1 MLPQI
6 KRGLFVEQT
15 TAQTWNLTS
24 LYAGTSRS
32 EELKAFM
39 KDLQNTLEQAAGQLQ
54 NYREMDVRDNDALLE
69 IIDQFQYAL
78 LAWEQLD
85 DFAICAY
92 AENVADQAAIAL
104 MDESA
109 VLKAKLASL
118 QIELDQVFAE
128 FTEAE
133 WQTFTA
139 SGRVEASSFYLNE
152 RRRMVKDRLPAELER
167 MISALSVNGLSGWE
181 QQHELV
187 LTKLRV
193 PIEVDGELQH
203 VSIGQA
209 LNETINGKDRASR
222 KRAAEAVDETCVAHA
237 DTVAAILNRVAGSRL
252 AIYEQRGW
260 DNKLKEMLE
269 HNRIQEASIDA
280 MLTAIDCNKDLY
292 RAYIE
297 RKLKVAGQDSASW
310 FDLESPAFS
319 LSDKVDFASA
329 KTVISK
335 QFHHFSDKL
344 GHFADRAF
352 EQDWIEAENRP
363 GKAEGGFCASMPL
376 AKESRIFVTY
386 RDTYQDLV
394 TLAHELG
401 HAYHNHIIHDEPALA
416 QQKGT
421 SVAETASTFME
432 NLVLDAVIEQTTDEN
447 ERLAMLGMKIRDGL
461 KYVVSVP
468 NMFRFERKFYD
479 QRAQGMISADDIKTM
494 IADVENDIYGGLVE
508 ELALHK
514 WMFIGH
520 FYDAEKAFYNIP
532 YTIGY
537 LFSNGV
543 YEQAK
548 QQPDGFPERYDAL
561 LRDSGKMTV
570 EQLGERYLGAD
581 ITQVAFWQD
590 AQKSLSSAIEEY
602 LELTEKY
609 IAAADKNKQ

>member
-1 MLPQI
+1 M
-6 KRGLFVEQT
+6 EQT
-15 TAQTWNLTS
+15 TTQTWNLTS

-32 EELKAFM
+32 DELKVFM
-39 KDLQNTLEQAAGQLQ
+39 KDLRNTLEQAAEQLQ
-54 NYREMDVRDNDALLE
+54 SYREMDERDNDTLLE
-69 IIDQFQYAL
+69 VIDQFQYAL
-78 LAWEQLD
+78 LGWEQLD

-118 QIELDQVFAE
+118 QIELDQAFAE
-128 FTEAE
+128 FPEAD
-133 WQTFTA
+133 WQAFIA

-209 LNETINGKDRASR
+209 LNETINGKDRESR
-222 KRAAEAVDETCVAHA
+222 KRTAEAVDETCVAHA

-280 MLTAIDCNKDLY
+280 MLTAIDDNKDLY

-297 RKLKVAGQDSASW
+297 RKLKVAGQDPASW

-335 QFHHFSDKL
+335 QFHQFSDKL
-344 GHFADRAF
+344 GNFADRAF

-447 ERLAMLGMKIRDGL
+447 ERLAMLEMKIRDGL

-479 QRAQGMISADDIKTM
+479 QRAEGMISADEIKTM

-570 EQLGERYLGAD
+570 EQLGEHYLGAD
-581 ITQVAFWQD
+581 ITQVAFWRD

-602 LELTEKY
+602 LELTEKHL
-609 IAAADKNKQ
+609 AAAGKNK

>member
-6 KRGLFVEQT
+6 KRGLFVKQT

-24 LYAGTSRS
+24 LYDGKSQSA
-32 EELKAFM
+32 ELKTFTA
-39 KDLQNTLEQAAGQLQ
+39 DLQNTLEQAAKQLES
-54 NYREMDVRDNDALLE
+54 YREMDERDNDTLLE
-69 IIDQFQYAL
+69 VIDKFQYAL

-92 AENVADQAAIAL
+92 AENVADQGAIAL

-118 QIELDQVFAE
+118 QIELDQAFAE
-128 FTEAE
+128 FPEAD
-133 WQTFTA
+133 WQAFTA
-139 SGRVEASSFYLNE
+139 SDRVEASSFYLNE

-193 PIEVDGELQH
+193 PIELDEELQE

-209 LNETINGKDRASR
+209 LNETINGKDRESR

-280 MLTAIDCNKDLY
+280 MLTAIDDNKDLY

-297 RKLKVAGQDSASW
+297 RKLKVAGQDPASW

-335 QFHHFSDKL
+335 QFHQFSDKL
-344 GHFADRAF
+344 GNFADCAF
-352 EQDWIEAENRP
+352 KQDWIEAENRP

-376 AKESRIFVTY
+376 AKESRIFLTY
-386 RDTYQDLV
+386 RDTYQDLI

-401 HAYHNHIIHDEPALA
+401 HAYHNFIIHDEPALA

-432 NLVLDAVIEQTTDEN
+432 NLVLDAVIQQTHDEN
-447 ERLAMLGMKIRDGL
+447 ERLAMLEMKIRDGL

-479 QRAQGMISADDIKTM
+479 QRAEGMISADEIKTM

-548 QQPDGFPERYDAL
+548 RQPDGFAESYDAL

-570 EQLGERYLGAD
+570 EQLGEHYLSAD
-581 ITQVAFWQD
+581 ITQVAFWRD
-590 AQKSLSSAIEEY
+590 AQKSLTSAIEEY
-602 LELTEKY
+602 LELTEKHLT
-609 IAAADKNKQ
+609 AASKNE

>member
-24 LYAGTSRS
+24 LYDGKSQSA
-32 EELKAFM
+32 ELTTLM
-39 KDLQNTLEQAAGQLQ
+39 MDLENTIEQAAGQLQ
-54 NYREMDVRDNDALLE
+54 NFRGMDACDNKVLWEIINQFQTALLG
-69 IIDQFQYAL
+69 
-78 LAWEQLD
+78 WEQLD

-92 AENVADQAAIAL
+92 AENVADQSAIAL
-104 MDESA
+104 MDDSA
-109 VLKAKLASL
+109 VLKAKLTSL
-118 QIELDQVFAE
+118 QIELDQAFAE

-139 SGRVEASSFYLNE
+139 TDRMQAASFYLNE
-152 RRRMVKDRLPAELER
+152 RRQMVKDRLPAELER

-193 PIEVDGELQH
+193 PIEIEGELQE

-209 LNETINGKDRASR
+209 LNEAVNGKDRESR
-222 KRAAEAVDETCVAHA
+222 KCAAEAVAKTCEVHEDA
-237 DTVAAILNRVAGSRL
+237 VAAILNRVAGSRL

-269 HNRIQEASIDA
+269 HNRIEEASIDA
-280 MLTAIDCNKDLY
+280 MLTAIDGNKDLY

-297 RKLKVAGQDSASW
+297 RKLKVAGYETAGW
-310 FDLESPAFS
+310 FDLESPAFP
-319 LSDKVDFASA
+319 LSDKVDFGAA
-329 KTVISK
+329 KNAISK
-335 QFHHFSDKL
+335 QFHQFSGKL

-376 AKESRIFVTY
+376 AKESRIFLTY
-386 RDTYQDLV
+386 RDTYQDLI

-401 HAYHNHIIHDEPALA
+401 HAYHNFILHDEPALA

-432 NLVLDAVIEQTTDEN
+432 NLVLDAVIEQTADQN
-447 ERLAMLGMKIRDGL
+447 ERLAMLEMKIRDGL

-479 QRAQGMISADDIKTM
+479 QRTDGMISAEQIKTM
-494 IADVENDIYGGLVE
+494 IAEVENDIYGGLVE

-548 QQPDGFPERYDAL
+548 QQPEGFPERYDAL

-570 EQLGERYLGAD
+570 EQLGKQYLGAD
-581 ITQVAFWQD
+581 ITQVAFWRD
-590 AQKSLSSAIEEY
+590 AQKSLCSAIEEY

-609 IAAADKNKQ
+609 WQGIE

>member
-1 MLPQI
+1 M
-6 KRGLFVEQT
+6 EQT

-39 KDLQNTLEQAAGQLQ
+39 ADLQNTLEQAAGQLQ
-54 NYREMDVRDNDALLE
+54 NYREMDERDNDALLKV
-69 IIDQFQYAL
+69 IDQFQYAL

-118 QIELDQVFAE
+118 QIELDQAFAE
-128 FTEAE
+128 FPDAD
-133 WQTFTA
+133 WQEFTA
-139 SGRVEASSFYLNE
+139 SGRIQDSAFYLNE
-152 RRRMVKDRLPAELER
+152 RRGMVKDRLPAELER

-193 PIEVDGELQH
+193 PIEVDGELQQ

-209 LNETINGKDRASR
+209 LNEAINGKDRASR

-280 MLTAIDCNKDLY
+280 MLTAIDGNKELY

-297 RKLKVAGQDSASW
+297 RKLKVAGQDPASW

-335 QFHHFSDKL
+335 QFHQFSDKL
-344 GHFADRAF
+344 GNFANRAF

-401 HAYHNHIIHDEPALA
+401 HAYHNQIIHDEPALA

-432 NLVLDAVIEQTTDEN
+432 NLVLDAVIQQTTDEN
-447 ERLAMLGMKIRDGL
+447 ERLAMLEMKIRDGL

-468 NMFRFERKFYD
+468 NMFRFERKFYE
-479 QRAQGMISADDIKTM
+479 QRAQGMISAEQIKTM
-494 IADVENDIYGGLVE
+494 IAEVENDIYGGLVE
-508 ELALHK
+508 DLALYK

-548 QQPDGFPERYDAL
+548 QQPDGFAERYDAL
-561 LRDSGKMTV
+561 LRDSGTMTV
-570 EQLGERYLGAD
+570 EQLGKHYLEAD
-581 ITQVAFWQD
+581 ITQVDFWRD
-590 AQKSLSSAIEEY
+590 AQKSLTSAIEEY
-602 LELTEKY
+602 LELTEKH
-609 IAAADKNKQ
+609 IAAAGKNKQ

>member
-1 MLPQI
+1 MEL
-6 KRGLFVEQT
+6 T

-24 LYAGTSRS
+24 LYDGTSRS
-32 EELKAFM
+32 GELKVFM
-39 KDLQNTLEQAAGQLQ
+39 KDLRNTLDQAAEQLQ
-54 NYREMDVRDNDALLE
+54 SYREMDGRHNDVLLKV
-69 IIDQFQYAL
+69 IDQFQYAL

-92 AENVADQAAIAL
+92 AENVADQEAISL

-118 QIELDQVFAE
+118 QIELDQAFADFSE
-128 FTEAE
+128 TE
-133 WQTFTA
+133 WQAFTA
-139 SGRVEASSFYLNE
+139 SERVPGSSFYLNE

-181 QQHELV
+181 QQHELA
-187 LTKLRV
+187 LTQLKV
-193 PIEVDGELQH
+193 PIEVDGELQE

-209 LNETINGKDRASR
+209 LNKAVNGKDRESR
-222 KRAAEAVDETCVAHA
+222 KRAAEAVDKTCEAHA

-269 HNRIQEASIDA
+269 HNRIQKDSIDA
-280 MLTAIDCNKDLY
+280 MLTAIDGNKNLY

-297 RKLKVAGQDSASW
+297 RKLKVAGQDPASW

-319 LSDKVDFASA
+319 LSEKVDFALA

-335 QFHHFSDKL
+335 QFHQFSDKL
-344 GHFADRAF
+344 GNFADRAF

-376 AKESRIFVTY
+376 AKESRIFLTY

-401 HAYHNHIIHDEPALA
+401 HAYHNFIIHDEPALA

-432 NLVLDAVIEQTTDEN
+432 NLVLDAVIEQTTDES
-447 ERLAMLGMKIRDGL
+447 ERLAMLEMKIRDGL

-479 QRAQGMISADDIKTM
+479 QRAEGMISAAQIKTM

-508 ELALHK
+508 EFALHK

-570 EQLGERYLGAD
+570 EQLGEHYLDAD
-581 ITQVAFWQD
+581 ITQVAFWRD
-590 AQKSLSSAIEEY
+590 AQKSLTSAIEEY
-602 LELTEKY
+602 LELTSRFAEK
-609 IAAADKNKQ
+609 

>member
-1 MLPQI
+1 MD
-6 KRGLFVEQT
+6 QT
-15 TAQTWNLTS
+15 TAQTWDLTS
-24 LYAGTSRS
+24 LYDGTSQS
-32 EELKAFM
+32 VELKAFIAE
-39 KDLQNTLEQAAGQLQ
+39 LRHTLEQAAGQLES
-54 NYREMDVRDNDALLE
+54 YRQMEKSDGDALLKV
-69 IIDQFQYAL
+69 IDQFQTAL
-78 LAWEQLD
+78 LGWEQLD

-92 AENVADQAAIAL
+92 AENVADQAPIAL

-109 VLKAKLASL
+109 ALKASLASL
-118 QIELDQVFAE
+118 QIGLDQAFAE
-128 FTEAE
+128 FPDAE
-133 WQTFTA
+133 WQVFTA
-139 SGRVEASSFYLNE
+139 AGRVQELSFYLNE
-152 RRRMVKDRLPAELER
+152 RRQMVKDRLPVELER

-193 PIEVDGELQH
+193 PLELDGKRQD

-209 LNETINGKDRASR
+209 LNEAVNGKDRESR
-222 KRAAEAVDETCVAHA
+222 LQAVRAVDEVCETHA
-237 DTVAAILNRVAGSRL
+237 ETVAAILNRVAGSRL

-280 MLTAIDCNKDLY
+280 MLTAIDGNRDLY

-297 RKLKVAGQDSASW
+297 RKLKVAGLEQASW
-310 FDLESPAFS
+310 SDLETPVFS
-319 LSDKVDFASA
+319 LSDKVDFAAA
-329 KTVISK
+329 KTAISK
-335 QFHHFSDKL
+335 QFHQFSDKL
-344 GHFADRAF
+344 GNFADRAF
-352 EQDWIEAENRP
+352 DQDWIEAENRP
-363 GKAEGGFCASMPL
+363 GKAEGGFCASMPV
-376 AKESRIFVTY
+376 AKESRIFLTY
-386 RDTYQDLV
+386 RDTYQDLI

-401 HAYHNHIIHDEPALA
+401 HAYHNYILHDEPALA
-416 QQKGT
+416 QQKGV

-432 NLVLDAVIEQTTDEN
+432 NLVLDAVIDQTQDES
-447 ERLAMLGMKIRDGL
+447 ERLAMLEMKIRDGL

-468 NMFRFERKFYD
+468 NMFRFEKKFYEK
-479 QRAQGMISADDIKTM
+479 RASGMISAEQIKTL
-494 IADVENDIYGGLVE
+494 IAEVENDIYGGLVE

-548 QQPDGFPERYDAL
+548 QQPGGFPERYDAL

-570 EQLGERYLGAD
+570 EQLGEYYLEAD
-581 ITQVAFWQD
+581 ITQVAFWRD
-590 AQKSLSSAIEEY
+590 AQKSLTSAIEEY
-602 LELTEKY
+602 LELTEKH
-609 IAAADKNKQ
+609 IAAAAKNES

>member
-1 MLPQI
+1 M
-6 KRGLFVEQT
+6 EQT

-24 LYAGTSRS
+24 LYAGTSQS
-32 EELKAFM
+32 EELKTFM
-39 KDLQNTLEQAAGQLQ
+39 AGLQNTLEQAAGQLQ
-54 NYREMDVRDNDALLE
+54 NYREMKTRENDVLWE
-69 IIDQFQYAL
+69 VIDQFQMAL
-78 LAWEQLD
+78 LGWEQLD

-92 AENVADQAAIAL
+92 AENVADQAALAL
-104 MDESA
+104 MEDSA
-109 VLKAKLASL
+109 QLKAKLASL
-118 QIELDQVFAE
+118 QVELDQALAE
-128 FTEAE
+128 FSDAE
-133 WQTFTA
+133 WREFTA
-139 SGRVEASSFYLNE
+139 SDRIQDSSFYLNE
-152 RRRMVKDRLPAELER
+152 RRGMVKDRLPVELER

-193 PIEVDGELQH
+193 PIEVDGELQQ

-209 LNETINGKDRASR
+209 LNEAVNAKDRASR
-222 KRAAEAVDETCVAHA
+222 QRAAEAVADTCEAQA

-280 MLTAIDCNKDLY
+280 MLKAIDGNKDLY

-297 RKLKVAGQDSASW
+297 RKLKMAGHDTAGW

-335 QFHHFSDKL
+335 QFHQFSDKL

-376 AKESRIFVTY
+376 AKESRIFLTY

-401 HAYHNHIIHDEPALA
+401 HAYHNFIIHDEPALA

-432 NLVLDAVIEQTTDEN
+432 NLVLDAVIEQTTEEH
-447 ERLAMLGMKIRDGL
+447 ERLAMLEMKIRDGL

-468 NMFRFERKFYD
+468 NMFRFERKFYE
-479 QRAQGMISADDIKTM
+479 QREGGMISAAQIKAM
-494 IADVENDIYGGLVE
+494 IAEVENEIYGGLVE

-570 EQLGERYLGAD
+570 EQLGDQYLGAD
-581 ITQVAFWQD
+581 ITQVAFWRD
-590 AQKSLSSAIEEY
+590 AQKSLTSAIEEY
-602 LELTEKY
+602 LELTEKHC
-609 IAAADKNKQ
+609 

>member
-1 MLPQI
+1 
-6 KRGLFVEQT
+6 
-15 TAQTWNLTS
+15 
-24 LYAGTSRS
+24 
-32 EELKAFM
+32 
-39 KDLQNTLEQAAGQLQ
+39 
-54 NYREMDVRDNDALLE
+54 
-69 IIDQFQYAL
+69 
-78 LAWEQLD
+78 
-85 DFAICAY
+85 
-92 AENVADQAAIAL
+92 

-118 QIELDQVFAE
+118 QIELDQAFAE
-128 FTEAE
+128 FPDAE
-133 WQTFTA
+133 WQEFTA
-139 SGRVEASSFYLNE
+139 SGRVQDSSFYLNE
-152 RRRMVKDRLPAELER
+152 RRGMVMDRLPAELER
-167 MISALSVNGLSGWE
+167 MISELSVNGLSGWE

-193 PIEVDGELQH
+193 PIEVDGELQQ

-209 LNETINGKDRASR
+209 LNEAINGKDRASR

-260 DNKLKEMLE
+260 NNKLKEMLE

-280 MLTAIDCNKDLY
+280 MLTALDDNKDLY

-297 RKLKVAGQDSASW
+297 RKLKVAGQDPAGW

-344 GHFADRAF
+344 GNFADRSF
-352 EQDWIEAENRP
+352 EQNWIEAENRP

-376 AKESRIFVTY
+376 AKESRIFLTY
-386 RDTYQDLV
+386 RDTYQDLI

-401 HAYHNHIIHDEPALA
+401 HAYHNFIIHDEPALA

-447 ERLAMLGMKIRDGL
+447 ERLAMLEMKIRDGL
-461 KYVVSVP
+461 KYVISVP
-468 NMFRFERKFYD
+468 NMFRFERKFYE
-479 QRAQGMISADDIKTM
+479 QRAEGMISAEQIKTM
-494 IADVENDIYGGLVE
+494 ISEVENDIYGGLVE
-508 ELALHK
+508 DLALYK

-537 LFSNGV
+537 LFSNGI

-570 EQLGERYLGAD
+570 EQLGEQYLAAD
-581 ITQVAFWQD
+581 ITQVAFWRD
-590 AQKSLSSAIEEY
+590 AQKSLTSAIEEY
-602 LELTEKY
+602 LELTEKHV
-609 IAAADKNKQ
+609 AAAGKNKQ

>member
-1 MLPQI
+1 M
-6 KRGLFVEQT
+6 EQT

-32 EELKAFM
+32 DELKAFM
-39 KDLQNTLEQAAGQLQ
+39 ADLQNTLEQAAGQLQ
-54 NYREMDVRDNDALLE
+54 NYREMDERDNDALLKV
-69 IIDQFQYAL
+69 IDQFQYAL

-92 AENVADQAAIAL
+92 AENVADQAALVL
-104 MDESA
+104 MDEST

-118 QIELDQVFAE
+118 QIELDQAFAE
-128 FTEAE
+128 FPDAE
-133 WQTFTA
+133 WQEFTA
-139 SGRVEASSFYLNE
+139 SDRVQTSSFYLNE
-152 RRRMVKDRLPAELER
+152 RRQMVKDRLPAELER

-193 PIEVDGELQH
+193 PIEVDGELQQ

-209 LNETINGKDRASR
+209 LNEAINGKDRDSR
-222 KRAAEAVDETCVAHA
+222 KRAAEAVDETCEAYA

-280 MLTAIDCNKDLY
+280 MLTAIEGNTDLY

-297 RKLKVAGQDSASW
+297 RKLKVAGQDPAGW

-335 QFHHFSDKL
+335 QFHQFSDKL
-344 GHFADRAF
+344 GNFADRAF

-401 HAYHNHIIHDEPALA
+401 HAYHNQIIHDEPALA

-432 NLVLDAVIEQTTDEN
+432 NLVLDAVIQQTTDEN
-447 ERLAMLGMKIRDGL
+447 ERLAMLEMKIRDGL
-461 KYVVSVP
+461 KYVISVP
-468 NMFRFERKFYD
+468 NMFRFERKFYE
-479 QRAQGMISADDIKTM
+479 QRAQGMISAEQIKTM
-494 IADVENDIYGGLVE
+494 IAEVENDIYGGLVE
-508 ELALHK
+508 ALALYK

-570 EQLGERYLGAD
+570 EQLGEQYLAAD
-581 ITQVAFWQD
+581 ITQVAFWRD
-590 AQKSLSSAIEEY
+590 AQKSLTSAIEEY
-602 LELTEKY
+602 LELTEKHV
-609 IAAADKNKQ
+609 AAAGKNKQ

>member
-1 MLPQI
+1 M
-6 KRGLFVEQT
+6 EQT
-15 TAQTWNLTS
+15 TAHTWNLTS

-39 KDLQNTLEQAAGQLQ
+39 ADLQNTLEQAAGQLQ
-54 NYREMDVRDNDALLE
+54 NYREMDERDNDALLKV
-69 IIDQFQYAL
+69 IDQFQYAL

-118 QIELDQVFAE
+118 QIELDQAFAE
-128 FTEAE
+128 FSEAD
-133 WQTFTA
+133 WQAFTA
-139 SGRVEASSFYLNE
+139 SDRVQASSFYLNE
-152 RRRMVKDRLPAELER
+152 RRGMVKDRLPAELER

-193 PIEVDGELQH
+193 PIEVDGELQQ

-209 LNETINGKDRASR
+209 LNEAINGKDRASR

-280 MLTAIDCNKDLY
+280 MLTAIDDNKDLY

-297 RKLKVAGQDSASW
+297 RKLKVAGQDPASW

-329 KTVISK
+329 KTTISK
-335 QFHHFSDKL
+335 QFHQFSDKL
-344 GHFADRAF
+344 GNFADRAF
-352 EQDWIEAENRP
+352 KQDWIEAENRP

-401 HAYHNHIIHDEPALA
+401 HAYHNQIIHDEPALA

-432 NLVLDAVIEQTTDEN
+432 NLVLDAVIQQTTDEN
-447 ERLAMLGMKIRDGL
+447 ERLAMLEMKIRDGL

-468 NMFRFERKFYD
+468 NMFRFERKFYE
-479 QRAQGMISADDIKTM
+479 QRAQGMISAAQIKTM
-494 IADVENDIYGGLVE
+494 IAEVENDIYGGLVE
-508 ELALHK
+508 DLALYK

-570 EQLGERYLGAD
+570 EQLGEQYLAAD
-581 ITQVAFWQD
+581 ITQVAFWRD
-590 AQKSLSSAIEEY
+590 AQKSLTSAIEEY
-602 LELTEKY
+602 LELTEKHV
-609 IAAADKNKQ
+609 AAAGKNKQ